1 MDNPSSNLSEE
12 DLLKL
17 VDSPIS
23 AFLLT
28 GPQSS
33 RKKRPKLEP
42 EAEAEIGLVQR
53 MASARKSFGKVMT
66 TQELV
71 QEMEL
76 RSKSALEDEIE
87 EPPSNFITSNEV
99 SESKETFLE
108 SQPESQSTPSLP
120 LVRDLETVEDV
131 LKQLP
136 PIDVSKILAEIEAE
150 MAEEEDFEMEGLI
163 PAMPKPKT
171 DTSPEA
177 LKELHDGSKECLN
190 GNFDEED
197 GEFREWSEVVSKRSK
212 DGQLLRVLPYCVID

>member
-76 RSKSALEDEIE
+76 RSKSALEDEIK

-131 LKQLP
+131 LRQLP

-163 PAMPKPKT
+163 PAMAKPKP

>member
-28 GPQSS
+28 GLQSC

-53 MASARKSFGKVMT
+53 MASARKYFGKVMT
-66 TQELV
+66 TQELA

-76 RSKSALEDEIE
+76 RSKSALEDEIK